1 MNPQIFWS
9 DDSKTKPA
17 SPYNNAHSAET
28 QNTVNHTD
36 RRPKLMNE
44 TSCGLKNFLRD
55 TCGRQEITAA
65 ARKHELREINKNQ
78 QRAACIATEGMRTD
92 RESPMK
98 TTRNWRLHAS
108 GRSGPLMV
116 HFDRRHKSERKKS
129 SCAKRS
135 RAEQP
140 DHRVKGEKHSAA
152 EPLRGTEYCTK

>member
-1 MNPQIFWS
+1 
-9 DDSKTKPA
+9 
-17 SPYNNAHSAET
+17 
-28 QNTVNHTD
+28 
-36 RRPKLMNE
+36 MNE
-44 TSCGLKNFLRD
+44 TSCGLRKEDPCRSNHPEEEIQAAEKNFLRD
-55 TCGRQEITAA
+55 TCRRQEITAA
-65 ARKHELREINKNQ
+65 ARKHELREKNKNQ
-78 QRAACIATEGMRTD
+78 QRAARTATEGMRTD

-98 TTRNWRLHAS
+98 TTRNRRLHAS